1 MPITTYRN
9 MIMLTDKQVE
19 PVMIGPILIHQ
30 KKSFDSYLKL
40 TSSIIQEKP
49 STKHLKVYVTDGDVS
64 LSQSCEVCFT
74 SAEHLLCDIHMYD
87 NISKKLQ
94 SLNIPKEVCKTVLI
108 NSFGISREST
118 KEPGLVDSEPGLVGS
133 LTDEEFDDK

>member
-1 MPITTYRN
+1 M
-9 MIMLTDKQVE
+9 
-19 PVMIGPILIHQ
+19 
-30 KKSFDSYLKL
+30 
-40 TSSIIQEKP
+40 
-49 STKHLKVYVTDGDVS
+49 YVTDGDVS

-118 KEPGLVDSEPGLVGS
+118 KEPGLVDSEPGLVDS